1 MEIRTRML
9 LKSLR
14 ATISKIC
21 TKSRISIIEPPQQLD
36 MPMPKDKDNKI
47 IQTPNRAYY
56 NRNFIVQY
64 EVDVGDSLSAGDL
77 ILRLIDPD
85 ETISIAAS
93 RNIILR
99 KIFIS
104 NGKRIERSRINLCEI
119 FEGQDTN
126 HSQSESGW
134 KSLDDSTKK
143 KPKQNE
149 AKSSIDI
156 EGRLIK
162 LKDLYKKKLI
172 SKKIYEERQSKII
185 QDL

>member
-1 MEIRTRML
+1 M
-9 LKSLR
+9 
-14 ATISKIC
+14 
-21 TKSRISIIEPPQQLD
+21 
-36 MPMPKDKDNKI
+36 
-47 IQTPNRAYY
+47 
-56 NRNFIVQY
+56 
-64 EVDVGDSLSAGDL
+64 
-77 ILRLIDPD
+77 
-85 ETISIAAS
+85 
-93 RNIILR
+93 
-99 KIFIS
+99 
-104 NGKRIERSRINLCEI
+104 
-119 FEGQDTN
+119 
-126 HSQSESGW
+126 

>member
-1 MEIRTRML
+1 ML

-47 IQTPNRAYY
+47 IQAPNRAYY
-56 NRNFIVQY
+56 NRNFTVQY

-93 RNIILR
+93 RNKILR

-104 NGKRIERSRINLCEI
+104 NGKRIDRSRINLCEI

-134 KSLDDSTKK
+134 KSRDDSTKK